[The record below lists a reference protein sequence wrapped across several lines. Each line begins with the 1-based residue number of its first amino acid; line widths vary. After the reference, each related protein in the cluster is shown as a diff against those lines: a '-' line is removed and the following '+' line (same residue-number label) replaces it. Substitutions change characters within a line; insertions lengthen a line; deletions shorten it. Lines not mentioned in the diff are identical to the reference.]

1 MDDLQATLQ
10 ERGKTH
16 GDFREN
22 SKIAEGCIAIFE
34 ASTNWSRLTD
44 SMRQTLRMDVHKI
57 GRILSGNP
65 FEPDHWR
72 DKAGYNTLIVNQLNE
87 TATQAKT
94 VDALHGMVKQPSDAE
109 RAANFEAGLDD
120 LEKVATLYTAG
131 QAPEVT
137 PEVAAA
143 EARSSIEKDEG
154 QRTDL
159 RDGGTTEPSTFIYQV
174 VRKGGVSYYNVAR
187 TQYKE
192 EETSHLTRVPTSATH
207 AEFTALPPYYR
218 ALYHNSVNS
227 EGRYTLDNFY
237 RERWGK

>member
-87 TATQAKT
+87 TAKT
-94 VDALHGMVKQPSDAE
+94 AAE
-109 RAANFEAGLDD
+109 DRAH
-120 LEKVATLYTAG
+120 
-131 QAPEVT
+131 EVST
-137 PEVAAA
+137 KAA
-143 EARSSIEKDEG
+143 EAEARASIEKDEG

-159 RDGGTTEPSTFIYQV
+159 RDGGVSVPTTFSFIKVAYNGVTFYI
-174 VRKGGVSYYNVAR
+174 VAR
-187 TQYKE
+187 SAYKE
-192 EETSHLTRVPTSATH
+192 EEVSHLSRIPISATH
-207 AEFTALPPYYR
+207 AEFTALPPYYQG
-218 ALYHNSVNS
+218 LYLVG
-227 EGRYTLDNFY
+227 ERTDGRRVLIKNYH
-237 RERWGK
+237 ERWGK